1 MKNTSIFALME
12 SVTRNTIANITY
24 ISEGGIPQYVLGKGN
39 KVTKVCC
46 MDCQLGFSYENAV
59 NSRLVKQGSEATF
72 VAEPLKWGK
81 WVDGFE
87 NKVIE
92 HKGNL
97 YLRYYEMRNADYDCV
112 WLVNGSVASA
122 EHFRKI
128 MDYLSSK
135 KKGSNRQTEVGL
147 IENQVEPRAVKV
159 DNIIRL
165 AVNGVEWSATSEVVA
180 TTTR

>member
-1 MKNTSIFALME
+1 MKNFFSLMQSIN
-12 SVTRNTIANITY
+12 RNTIANITY

-39 KVTKVCC
+39 KVTKVCR
-46 MDCQLGFSYENAV
+46 MDCQVGFSYEGAV
-59 NSRLVKQGSEATF
+59 NSRLDKQGSEAIF

-81 WVDGFE
+81 WVDNFE

-92 HKGNL
+92 HKGC
-97 YLRYYEMRNADYDCV
+97 YYMRYYHMRNADVQCV
-112 WLVNGSVASA
+112 WLVNGVVANA
-122 EHFRKI
+122 EQFRKI

-135 KKGSNRQTEVGL
+135 KKSSDRQAEVGL

-159 DNIIRL
+159 ENIIRL

-180 TTTR
+180 TASR

>member
-1 MKNTSIFALME
+1 MQNTSIFALMQ

-39 KVTKVCC
+39 KVAKVCR

-59 NSRLVKQGSEATF
+59 NSRLDKQGNEATF

-92 HKGNL
+92 HKGSL
-97 YLRYYEMRNADYDCV
+97 YLRYYHMRNADVTSV
-112 WLVNGSVASA
+112 WLVNGCPATA
-122 EHFRKI
+122 EQFRKI

-135 KKGSNRQTEVGL
+135 KKGSDRQAEVGL
-147 IENQVEPRAVKV
+147 VENQVEPRAVKV
-159 DNIIRL
+159 ENIIRL

-180 TTTR
+180 TASR

>member
-1 MKNTSIFALME
+1 MQNTSILALME

-24 ISEGGIPQYVLGKGN
+24 ISDGGIPQFVLGKGN
-39 KVTKVCC
+39 TVIKVCR
-46 MDCQLGFSYENAV
+46 MDCQLGYSYENAV
-59 NSRLVKQGSEATF
+59 NSRLHKQGDEATF

-92 HKGNL
+92 HKGSL
-97 YLRYYEMRNADYDCV
+97 YLRYYHMRNADITSV
-112 WLVNGSVASA
+112 WLVNGAVANA
-122 EHFRKI
+122 EQFRRI

-135 KKGSNRQTEVGL
+135 KKGSDRQAEVGL
-147 IENQVEPRAVKV
+147 VENQVQPRAVKV
-159 DNIIRL
+159 ENIIRL

-180 TTTR
+180 TASR